1 MVKRKSPH
9 ASTAYGAPATRDEEG
24 HDVSCPYEEKST
36 QPRVAVLREERR
48 KSKSPWFGSAHHR
61 LRRNG
66 PYGTPV
72 FQNETNPGVPSLLL
86 EQGVKECPASLSPKA
101 AARSG

>member
-1 MVKRKSPH
+1 MYRAPTRRKVHSQEWLCYEKRE
-9 ASTAYGAPATRDEEG
+9 A
-24 HDVSCPYEEKST
+24 
-36 QPRVAVLREERR
+36 

-72 FQNETNPGVPSLLL
+72 FPNETNPGVPSLLL
-86 EQGVKECPASLSPKA
+86 EQGVKECPAFLSPKA